1 MTASETPD
9 SSADPVVQSTDTAA
23 QGSGPAPA
31 TNAVAHPGA
40 LLQVHDVTKVY
51 GSGHTAVTALA
62 EATLAVEKGEFVALL
77 GPSGSGKTTL
87 ISIIGGLL
95 APTSGTVTIGDTD
108 VTSLSRKQLTRF
120 RAERVGFVFQSA
132 NLVPFLTARENLLY
146 VAGLVGMKSSD
157 ARARADQ
164 LLGEL
169 GLSDRARNLP
179 EQLSGGE
186 RQRVAIGRALM
197 NDPDLVLV
205 DEPTAALDTAL
216 GRQVVQLL
224 RREIKDRGKTGI
236 MVTHDLRM
244 VEYTDRVFEILD
256 GHLTH
261 VESPSALG
269 H

>member
-1 MTASETPD
+1 MI
-9 SSADPVVQSTDTAA
+9 TDAA
-23 QGSGPAPA
+23 TEAAGPAD
-31 TNAVAHPGA
+31 GA
-40 LLQVHDVTKVY
+40 QSPILTVHEVTKTY
-51 GSGHTAVTALA
+51 GEGHTAVTAVH
-62 EATLAVEKGEFVALL
+62 EATLAVEQGDFVSLL

-87 ISIIGGLL
+87 ISMIGGLL
-95 APTSGTVTIGDTD
+95 TPTSGSIQLADTVVSDLTG
-108 VTSLSRKQLTRF
+108 KQLTAF

-132 NLVPFLTARENLLY
+132 NLVPFLSARENLLW
-146 VAGLVGMKSSD
+146 VAGLSKQRGRS
-157 ARARADQ
+157 ARKAAAVRADQ
-164 LLGEL
+164 LLDEL
-169 GLSDRARNLP
+169 GLAKRAGNIP

-205 DEPTAALDTAL
+205 DEPTAALDTAM

-244 VEYTDRVFEILD
+244 VEYTDRVFEITD
-256 GHLTH
+256 GVLRDGGL
-261 VESPSALG
+261 PSQRAALVAD